1 MKAFFWAGRY
11 EKGAA
16 EQGDDQ
22 KDSEK
27 KLFSTDLFVSP
38 EQSKGQASA
47 KEGNDC
53 REQDAGRAEVFGNR
67 AGNAEGGVNT
77 EEVSER
83 QGYAES
89 GRYVSL
95 THNKRIRNSPK
106 NNVSFFFRCGTV
118 EADLR
123 VCPA

>member
-27 KLFSTDLFVSP
+27 KLLSTDLTVSP

-53 REQDAGRAEVFGNR
+53 REQDPGRTKIFGKR
-67 AGNAEGGVNT
+67 TGNAEGGVDT
-77 EEVSER
+77 EEVGER
-83 QGYAES
+83 
-89 GRYVSL
+89 
-95 THNKRIRNSPK
+95 
-106 NNVSFFFRCGTV
+106 
-118 EADLR
+118 
-123 VCPA
+123 